1 MILLSKDDKRRIQAP
16 WQSVL
21 IIKAFGKSVGFKY
34 MDFKIRSLW
43 QPKGDMQCIDLGLDF
58 FLVRFKLAE
67 DYWKVVNE
75 GPWFIRQ
82 QFLSLRRWTPGFRP
96 FEAKITT
103 TTVWTR
109 LPELPIELYDAGILR
124 RIGNQLGTL
133 LKIDARTVD
142 SVRGRFARLCVQIDL
157 DQPLMPKVRIGNIF
171 QRVQY
176 EGISAICFECECVGH
191 KTSNCPSLIALVPPM
206 QPPPESAAP
215 SSSILDSESSKYG
228 D

>member
-1 MILLSKDDKRRIQAP
+1 VILLSKDDKRHIQAP
-16 WQSVL
+16 WQSVP

-75 GPWFIRQ
+75 GPWFLRQ

-96 FEAKITT
+96 F
-103 TTVWTR
+103 
-109 LPELPIELYDAGILR
+109 PIELYDVGILR

-133 LKIDARTVD
+133 LKIDVRTVD

-157 DQPLMPKVRIGNIF
+157 DQPLTPKVRIGNIF

-176 EGISAICFECECVGH
+176 EGISAICFECECIGH
-191 KTSNCPSLIALVPPM
+191 KTSNCPSLIALVPPV
-206 QPPPESAAP
+206 QPPPESAAS